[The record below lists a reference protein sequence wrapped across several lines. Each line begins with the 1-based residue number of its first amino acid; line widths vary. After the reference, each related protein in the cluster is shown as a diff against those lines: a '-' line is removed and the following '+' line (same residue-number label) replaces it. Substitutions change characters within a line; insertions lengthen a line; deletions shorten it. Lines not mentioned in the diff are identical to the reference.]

1 MVVEMEELKEKIA
14 CELKK
19 IKYKSY
25 VGTKYLIEAI
35 YIIITEDMEE
45 YDFKKDIYPI
55 LAKKYYISEYTVKS
69 NIRNATDKMYYDCE
83 ENKLVE
89 YMGYDLKPTP
99 KRVIE
104 SVLKHIAM

>member
-1 MVVEMEELKEKIA
+1 
-14 CELKK
+14 
-19 IKYKSY
+19 
-25 VGTKYLIEAI
+25 
-35 YIIITEDMEE
+35 
-45 YDFKKDIYPI
+45 
-55 LAKKYYISEYTVKS
+55 
-69 NIRNATDKMYYDCE
+69 MYYDCE